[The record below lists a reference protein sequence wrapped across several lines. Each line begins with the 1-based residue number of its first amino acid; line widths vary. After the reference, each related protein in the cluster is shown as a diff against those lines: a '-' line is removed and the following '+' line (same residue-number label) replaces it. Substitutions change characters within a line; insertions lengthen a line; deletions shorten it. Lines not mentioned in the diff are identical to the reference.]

1 MELEHILKQ
10 LRHIEPDEAYSLRSR
25 SILMATLPSD
35 ERPSFSP
42 WQVITHS
49 LQFGSAVAMAGMLI
63 LLVLGGFSTWRFLS
77 PFRLTSLDPAGLRAE
92 AQAVDVQLEMT
103 KLNYAAPKIAETMA
117 VTAEPEPE
125 PETPDQIEAKAP
137 AKAQAEAEAKDLG
150 IVPATTSTDS
160 ETNVDDVLSE
170 LAE

>member
-25 SILMATLPSD
+25 SVLMATLPSD
-35 ERPSFSP
+35 ERPTFTA

-49 LQFGSAVAMAGMLI
+49 LQFGSAVAMAGML
-63 LLVLGGFSTWRFLS
+63 LVLVLGGFSTWRFLS

-103 KLNYAAPKIAETMA
+103 KLNYTPAPAAAGIAPMA
-117 VTAEPEPE
+117 VAE
-125 PETPDQIEAKAP
+125 PETPDQTEAKAP
-137 AKAQAEAEAKDLG
+137 AKAQAQAEAKDLG
-150 IVPATTSTDS
+150 LVAATTSTND
-160 ETNVDDVLSE
+160 EVGVDDMLSE